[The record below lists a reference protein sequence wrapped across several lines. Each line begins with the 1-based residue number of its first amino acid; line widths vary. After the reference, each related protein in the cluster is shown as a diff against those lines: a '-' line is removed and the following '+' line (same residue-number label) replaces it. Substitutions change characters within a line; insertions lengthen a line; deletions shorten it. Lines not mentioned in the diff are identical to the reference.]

1 MYEYIKGK
9 LITSNTTSIVVDAN
23 NIGYKIKVSLSCFSD
38 LPQIG
43 KDVFIFLSMIV
54 REDSHTLYGF
64 LTKEKKDLFEKLITV
79 SGIGPKVAITLLGRL
94 DIVNFQT
101 AIINSDIKLLSKV
114 PGIGKKTAQRLLIE
128 LKDKIKIIG
137 DVSLNPQSSINANI
151 PSHANDA
158 IKALINLG
166 YNPLKAQRAIQ
177 SLAKEN
183 KDLDTSSLIKAALQN
198 I

>member
-9 LITSNTTSIVVDAN
+9 LITSNTTSIIVEAN
-23 NIGYKIKVSLSCFSD
+23 NIGYKINVSLSCFSN

-43 KDVFIFLSMIV
+43 KDVLLFLSMIV
-54 REDSHTLYGF
+54 RDDSHTFYGF

-79 SGIGPKVAITLLGRL
+79 SGIGPKVANNLLGHL
-94 DIVNFQT
+94 DIDHFQT
-101 AIINSDIKLLSKV
+101 AVMNSDIRLISKV

-128 LKDKIKIIG
+128 LKDKINFLGNTTMI
-137 DVSLNPQSSINANI
+137 SQMPLASNI

-177 SLAKEN
+177 SLSKEN
-183 KDLDTSSLIKAALQN
+183 KDLDTSSLIRAALQK